1 MHHPSTRAALAACVI
16 LGVTASSALARQ
28 VDSAQ
33 QRIVTTEA
41 MGEVSM
47 SADHARL
54 TFGVTTLRATAPEA
68 AAEVATVLA
77 RIRDSLV
84 AVGVPRD
91 SVPTIGYRIRR
102 QLTRDADTLAGY
114 YGETSVVVTIW
125 DFTRIGP
132 VIEAVIGAG
141 ANDISGIQ
149 FRASDQRPAR
159 NEAIAIAVQAAR
171 RDAEA
176 LAEAA
181 GNRLGS
187 LLELSTVTN
196 PYGRPQNG
204 VFSMRAREQAR
215 TYAIQVVPQDIVVRV
230 SVTARWRL
238 EAGGN
243 D

>member
-1 MHHPSTRAALAACVI
+1 MHRPSIRAALAASVF
-16 LGVTASSALARQ
+16 LGPTASSAFAQQ
-28 VDSAQ
+28 VDSIA

-41 MGEVSM
+41 TGEVSM
-47 SADHARL
+47 PPDHARL
-54 TFGVTTLRATAPEA
+54 TFGVTTLRPTAPEA
-68 AAEVATVLA
+68 AAEIATVLTQ
-77 RIRDSLV
+77 IRDSLV

-91 SVPTIGYRIRR
+91 SVPTMGYTIRR

-114 YGETSVVVTIW
+114 HGETSVVVTIW
-125 DFTRIGP
+125 NFTRIGP

-141 ANDISGIQ
+141 ANDVSGIQ

-159 NEAIAIAVQAAR
+159 DGAIGVAVAAAR

-181 GNRLGS
+181 GHRLGS

-196 PYGRPQNG
+196 PFGRAPSG
-204 VFSMRAREQAR
+204 VFYQQARARE
-215 TYAIQVVPQDIVVRV
+215 YAIRIVPRDIVVRV

-238 EAGGN
+238 EPGAN